1 MSNLNAFKA
10 ELRGRVEDYATT
22 FQLVS
27 GGALKTQKEKDSLND
42 KSYEKLE
49 QWILEQCSGWSM
61 DMDKISVKLEVDP
74 EDTTLQLDF

>member
-1 MSNLNAFKA
+1 M
-10 ELRGRVEDYATT
+10 RGRVEDYATT

-49 QWILEQCSGWSM
+49 QWIFEQLSTWLL
-61 DMDKISVKLEVDP
+61 DKPEKVQVEQKVNP
-74 EDTTLQLDF
+74 EDTTLNLDF